1 MVYGTC
7 QLYENRINGVR
18 GVVVPGGL
26 KAHMDTMTAG
36 RERH

>member
-1 MVYGTC
+1 MGHVK
-7 QLYENRINGVR
+7 LNENRIDGVR

-26 KAHMDTMTAG
+26 KVHMDAMTAG